1 MRNSLSVVYDFVNKH
16 TYLILLTLFVIWV
29 LVGVF
34 PLQCYETDGQVITF
48 GCDINYREGWS
59 LPPLYTYEYRQ
70 QPLITILMTA
80 LKHIM
85 PFFATEQIYY
95 VFSVLCSFIFL
106 IGCIEFGRMIAQTS
120 RTRLLIAA
128 MLLPEMYAIA
138 MYSNSAIPAAA
149 LMIWALILTLKQ
161 KHWQS
166 VLLLCLATWF
176 RIDIVTVYPVVLPLL
191 YFSGKS
197 FKQSFWQAVAYG
209 VVIVVI
215 SLSGFWL
222 MNAQVL
228 GTVGLYEKW
237 NNIVT
242 PMQRFFAIFGYY
254 SLTYFILLP
263 LGIFTI
269 IRSKRWKELFV
280 VLLPIVVLHIVM
292 AEFGNASKHFL
303 YNAPFAIIA
312 GTRALQWLEEVLSKR
327 TVLKWACIMMAILLM
342 TVSVRQQRKNVE
354 WLQANPLNSIG
365 IAVPLT
371 SVEIGGREV
380 SLALGAGPQIFTGDE
395 YMLATG
401 HFFYSWYVHSI
412 KEVLKDWRIQQKAV
426 LDTIPTSNILTF
438 EYGASAPSAMEYM
451 TEQYHFS
458 MEKNMPWRYEFT
470 VYNPQRKLHYWRVY
484 LKEVEQNN
492 EKFISYIDT
501 LSSVIPQ
508 QEDGYVLTAPEHFGF
523 ARFLDEIAKTGK
535 VEKKADNL
543 YKIIRK

>member
-1 MRNSLSVVYDFVNKH
+1 MSNSLSTVYDFVGKH
-16 TYLILLTLFVIWV
+16 AYPILLTLFVLWI

-34 PLQCYETDGQVITF
+34 PLQCYETDGQVITL
-48 GCDINYREGWS
+48 GCDVTYREGWT

-80 LKHIM
+80 LKYVM
-85 PFFATEQIYY
+85 PFFTCEQIYY
-95 VFSVLCSFIFL
+95 VFSVLCSFAFL
-106 IGCIEFGRMIAQTS
+106 IGCVEFGRLIIKTS
-120 RTRLLIAA
+120 RTRLLVAA

-149 LMIWALILTLKQ
+149 LMIWALILTFRQ
-161 KHWQS
+161 KHWQA

-191 YFSGKS
+191 YISGKS
-197 FKQSFWQAVAYG
+197 FKQSFWMAAGYALAI
-209 VVIVVI
+209 IVV

-222 MNAQVL
+222 MNADVL

-242 PMQRFFAIFGYY
+242 PIQRFYAIFGYY
-254 SLTYFILLP
+254 SLVYFILLP
-263 LGIFTI
+263 LGIFAI
-269 IRSKRWKELFV
+269 AKGRRWKELFV
-280 VLLPIVVLHIVM
+280 VVLPIVVLHAVM

-303 YNAPFAIIA
+303 YIAPFVIIA
-312 GTRALQWLEEVLSKR
+312 GACALQWLEEKLSNR
-327 TVLKWACIMMAILLM
+327 CVLKWACLVMAILLM

-354 WLQANPLNSIG
+354 WLRANPLNSIG

-371 SVEIGGREV
+371 SVEIGEREV

-412 KEVLKDWRIQQKAV
+412 KAQLQDWRRQQKAV

-438 EYGASAPSAMEYM
+438 EYGASAPSAMEFM
-451 TEQYHFS
+451 TEQYRFS
-458 MEKNMPWRYEFT
+458 MEKDMPWRYEFS
-470 VYNPQRKLHYWRVY
+470 VFNPQRKLHYWRVY
-484 LKEVEQNN
+484 LKEAEQYN
-492 EKFISYIDT
+492 EKFISYMDT
-501 LSSVIPQ
+501 LSSVVPKN
-508 QEDGYVLTAPEHFGF
+508 EEAYVLTAPEHFGF
-523 ARFLDEIAKTGK
+523 ARFLDEIVKTGK

>member
-1 MRNSLSVVYDFVNKH
+1 MSNSLSTVYDFVGKH
-16 TYLILLTLFVIWV
+16 AYPILLTLFVLWI

-34 PLQCYETDGQVITF
+34 PLQCYETDGQVITL
-48 GCDINYREGWS
+48 GCDVTYREGWT

-80 LKHIM
+80 LKYVM
-85 PFFATEQIYY
+85 PFFTCEQIYY
-95 VFSVLCSFIFL
+95 VFSVLCSFAFL
-106 IGCIEFGRMIAQTS
+106 IGCVEFGRLIIKTN
-120 RTRLLIAA
+120 RTRLLVAA

-149 LMIWALILTLKQ
+149 LMIWALILTFRQ
-161 KHWQS
+161 KHWQA

-191 YFSGKS
+191 YFTGKS
-197 FKQSFWQAVAYG
+197 FKQSFWMSAGYALA
-209 VVIVVI
+209 IIVI

-222 MNAQVL
+222 MNADVL

-242 PMQRFFAIFGYY
+242 PIQRFYAIFGYY
-254 SLTYFILLP
+254 SLVYFILLP
-263 LGIFTI
+263 LGIFAI
-269 IRSKRWKELFV
+269 AKGRRWKELFV
-280 VLLPIVVLHIVM
+280 VVLPIVVLHAVM

-303 YNAPFAIIA
+303 YIAPFVIIA
-312 GTRALQWLEEVLSKR
+312 GACALQWLEEKLSNR
-327 TVLKWACIMMAILLM
+327 CVLKWACLVMAILLM

-371 SVEIGGREV
+371 SVEIGEREV

-412 KEVLKDWRIQQKAV
+412 KAQLQDWRRQQKAV

-438 EYGASAPSAMEYM
+438 EYGASAPSAMEFM
-451 TEQYHFS
+451 TEQYRFS
-458 MEKNMPWRYEFT
+458 MEKDMPRRYEFS
-470 VYNPQRKLHYWRVY
+470 VFNPQRKLHYWRVY
-484 LKEVEQNN
+484 LKEAEQYN
-492 EKFISYIDT
+492 EKFISDMDT
-501 LSSVIPQ
+501 LSSVVPKN
-508 QEDGYVLTAPEHFGF
+508 EEAYVLTAPEHFGF
-523 ARFLDEIAKTGK
+523 ARFLDEIVKTGK

>member
-1 MRNSLSVVYDFVNKH
+1 MRNSLSVIYDYVNKH
-16 TYLILLTLFVIWV
+16 AYPILLALFVIWV

-48 GCDINYREGWS
+48 GCDVTYREGWS

-70 QPLITILMTA
+70 QPLITILITA
-80 LKHIM
+80 LKHVL
-85 PFFATEQIYY
+85 PFFTCEQIYY
-95 VFSVLCSFIFL
+95 VFTVLCSFAFL
-106 IGCIEFGRMIAQTS
+106 IGCVEFGQRIVKTS
-120 RTRLLIAA
+120 RTKLLIAA

-149 LMIWALILTLKQ
+149 LMIWALILTMKQ

-176 RIDIVTVYPVVLPLL
+176 RVDIVTVYPVILPLL
-191 YFSGKS
+191 YFNGRS
-197 FKQSFWQAVAYG
+197 FKQSFWLAAAYALA
-209 VVIVVI
+209 IIVI

-263 LGIFTI
+263 LGIFAIT
-269 IRSKRWKELFV
+269 RSKRWKELFV

-303 YNAPFAIIA
+303 YDAPFAIIA
-312 GTRALQWLEEVLSKR
+312 GVRALQWLEDVLSR
-327 TVLKWACIMMAILLM
+327 RCFLKWACIILAILLM
-342 TVSVRQQRKNVE
+342 TVSVRQQRRDVT

-365 IAVPLT
+365 IALPLT
-371 SVEIGGREV
+371 SIEIGGREV

-395 YMLATG
+395 MMLATG
-401 HFFYSWYVHSI
+401 HFFYSWYIHSI
-412 KEVLKDWRIQQKAV
+412 KAVLKDWRIQQKAV

-451 TEQYHFS
+451 TEHYRFCY
-458 MEKNMPWRYEFT
+458 EKEKPWRYEFT
-470 VYNPQRKLHYWRVY
+470 VYNP
-484 LKEVEQNN
+484 E
-492 EKFISYIDT
+492 
-501 LSSVIPQ
+501 SSVIPKN
-508 QEDGYVLTAPEHFGF
+508 EEGYVLTAPEHFGF
-523 ARFLDEIAKTGK
+523 ARFLDEIVKTGK

>member
-48 GCDINYREGWS
+48 GCDITYREGWS

-149 LMIWALILTLKQ
+149 LMIWALIFTLKQ

-166 VLLLCLATWF
+166 ILLLCLATWF

-209 VVIVVI
+209 VAIVVI

-254 SLTYFILLP
+254 SLVYFILLP
-263 LGIFTI
+263 LGIFAI
-269 IRSKRWKELFV
+269 VRSKRWKELFV
-280 VLLPIVVLHIVM
+280 VLLPIVVLHTVM

-303 YNAPFAIIA
+303 YNAPFVIIA

-327 TVLKWACIMMAILLM
+327 TVLKWVCITMTILLM

-365 IAVPLT
+365 IAAPLT
-371 SVEIGGREV
+371 SLEIGGREV

-438 EYGASAPSAMEYM
+438 E
-451 TEQYHFS
+451 
-458 MEKNMPWRYEFT
+458 
-470 VYNPQRKLHYWRVY
+470 
-484 LKEVEQNN
+484 
-492 EKFISYIDT
+492 
-501 LSSVIPQ
+501 
-508 QEDGYVLTAPEHFGF
+508 
-523 ARFLDEIAKTGK
+523 
-535 VEKKADNL
+535 
-543 YKIIRK
+543 

>member
-48 GCDINYREGWS
+48 GCDITYREGWS

-95 VFSVLCSFIFL
+95 AFSVLCSFIFL

-149 LMIWALILTLKQ
+149 LMIWALIFTLKQ

-166 VLLLCLATWF
+166 ILLLCLATWF

-209 VVIVVI
+209 VAIVVI

-254 SLTYFILLP
+254 SLVYFILLP
-263 LGIFTI
+263 LGIFAI
-269 IRSKRWKELFV
+269 VRSKRWKELFV
-280 VLLPIVVLHIVM
+280 VLLPIVVLHTVM

-303 YNAPFAIIA
+303 YNAPFVIIA

-327 TVLKWACIMMAILLM
+327 TVLKWACITMAILLM

-365 IAVPLT
+365 IAAPLT
-371 SVEIGGREV
+371 SLEIGGREV

-426 LDTIPTSNILTF
+426 LDTVPMSNILTF

-470 VYNPQRKLHYWRVY
+470 IYNPQRKLHYWRVY
-484 LKEVEQNN
+484 LKETEQYN

-508 QEDGYVLTAPEHFGF
+508 QEEGYVLTAPEHFGF
-523 ARFLDEIAKTGK
+523 ARFLDEIVKTGK

>member
-1 MRNSLSVVYDFVNKH
+1 M
-16 TYLILLTLFVIWV
+16 LIRFCWV

-48 GCDINYREGWS
+48 GCDVTYREGWS

-70 QPLITILMTA
+70 QPLITILITA
-80 LKHIM
+80 LKHVL
-85 PFFATEQIYY
+85 PFFTCEQIYY
-95 VFSVLCSFIFL
+95 VFTVLCSFAFL
-106 IGCIEFGRMIAQTS
+106 IGCVEFGQRIVKTS
-120 RTRLLIAA
+120 RTKLLIAA

-149 LMIWALILTLKQ
+149 LMIWALILTMKQ

-176 RIDIVTVYPVVLPLL
+176 RVDIVTVYPVILPLL
-191 YFSGKS
+191 YFNGRS
-197 FKQSFWQAVAYG
+197 FKQSFWLAAAYALA
-209 VVIVVI
+209 IIVI

-263 LGIFTI
+263 LGIFAIT
-269 IRSKRWKELFV
+269 RSKRWKELFV

-303 YNAPFAIIA
+303 YDAPFAIIA
-312 GTRALQWLEEVLSKR
+312 GVRALQWLEDVLSR
-327 TVLKWACIMMAILLM
+327 RCFLKWACIILAILLM

-365 IAVPLT
+365 IVLPLT
-371 SVEIGGREV
+371 SVEIGDREV

-451 TEQYHFS
+451 TEHYRFS
-458 MEKNMPWRYEFT
+458 QEKGMPWRYEFS
-470 VYNPQRKLHYWRVY
+470 VCNSQRKLHYWRVY
-484 LKEVEQNN
+484 LKETEQNN
-492 EKFISYIDT
+492 EKFVSYIDT
-501 LSSVIPQ
+501 LSSVIPKN
-508 QEDGYVLTAPEHFGF
+508 EEGYVLTAPEHFGF
-523 ARFLDEIAKTGK
+523 ARFLDEIVKTGK